1 MRRKIIVT
9 GVALL
14 FCSVAAMAGENQED
28 PEASV
33 VAAEYPSLTSG
44 ALSKAKLA
52 DLPEGVLLQA
62 EGAKIKTESID
73 EQLTQAPAQM
83 RGQFEQNKFFLLE
96 NLATEQLLL
105 RAAKEAGKG
114 TEGADPRSAIQAY
127 LQDVAA
133 KVEVSDEGA
142 RAFYDE
148 NKSMVG
154 GMPFEKVKSQIK
166 QYLAQQ
172 KQQEAVQE
180 HIRTLGDRMA
190 IRVDRAW
197 TQAQAKRAMENPVD
211 KARASGK
218 PTMVEFGA
226 EGCGP
231 CDMMTPILETLRKKY
246 GDKVNIVFLPVRE
259 EQLLASRYG
268 IRSIPVQGFYD
279 KDGKEIFRHTG
290 FLPQEKCE
298 AWLKK
303 AGLE

>member
-1 MRRKIIVT
+1 MIRKMIVA
-9 GVALL
+9 GMALL
-14 FCSVAAMAGENQED
+14 FLSFAVMAEDKQEKQNA
-28 PEASV
+28 PV
-33 VAAEYPSLTSG
+33 VAAEYPSLTAG
-44 ALSKAKLA
+44 ALSKAKLT
-52 DLPEGVLLQA
+52 DLPDDVLLRVEGV
-62 EGAKIKTESID
+62 EIKTTSID
-73 EQLTQAPAQM
+73 EQIKQAPEEMLKQL
-83 RGQFEQNKFFLLE
+83 EQNRFFLLE

-105 RAAKEAGKG
+105 LAAKKAGKI
-114 TEGADPRSAIQAY
+114 TEGADTRSAIQAY
-127 LQDVAA
+127 LQGVAS
-133 KVEVSDEGA
+133 KVEVSDEEA
-142 RAFYDE
+142 KAFYDE

-154 GMPFEKVKSQIK
+154 GMAYEQAGPQIK

-180 HIRTLGDRMA
+180 HIRTLGDRME

-197 TQAQAKRAMENPVD
+197 TAAQAKLAMDNPVD
-211 KARASGK
+211 KARDSGK

-231 CDMMTPILETLRKKY
+231 CDMMTPILETLREKY

-290 FLPQEKCE
+290 FFPQEECE
-298 AWLKK
+298 KWLKK
-303 AGLE
+303 AGVE